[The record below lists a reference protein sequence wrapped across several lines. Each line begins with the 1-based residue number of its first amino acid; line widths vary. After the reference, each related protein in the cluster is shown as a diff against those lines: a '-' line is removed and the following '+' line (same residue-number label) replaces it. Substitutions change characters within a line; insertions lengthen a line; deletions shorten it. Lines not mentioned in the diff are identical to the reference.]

1 MIVKYIKKFK
11 VQLSRFLIIGVTSTI
26 IDLFSL
32 FILKEKLNFNPVFA
46 VSINQFFV
54 IMYNFLL
61 NKYWSFNSK
70 KMPLQQFIKYLI
82 LVLFNYLISIFLMY
96 IFYQKLHINYIVIRL
111 FSICFMFIVNF
122 ILYKNWIYK
131 DKKI

>member
-131 DKKI
+131 DKRI

>member
-11 VQLSRFLIIGVTSTI
+11 VQLSRFLIICVTSTI